1 MMSTRTSHSYL
12 DPILGP
18 RLKRLYGVLPIPRRF
33 PPEGII
39 LIGHILAIMGAFG
52 FAYSLSTWWGG
63 LLAALGVVGNHTADC
78 LDGTHARST
87 NQCRHGGELLDHFTD
102 PLSFAYW
109 LVGLAVAVERLDIG
123 IAAIITLFAH
133 AILTN
138 IRAKLSDEF
147 ELGVFGPTEFKAL
160 LVSMALGTGV
170 LFKMGFQTREAWG
183 GIALALLTVL
193 GFVLLLF
200 ELVSSVRKVNQSP
213 RAIDTT
219 EWQTRNRNA
228 KA

>member
-1 MMSTRTSHSYL
+1 MSIRTSHSYL
-12 DPILGP
+12 DPVLGP
-18 RLKRLYGVLPIPRRF
+18 QLKKLYKVLPIPRRF

-39 LIGHILAIMGAFG
+39 LIGHTLAILGSLG

-63 LLAALGVVGNHTADC
+63 ILAALGVIGNHTADC

-109 LVGLAVAVERLDIG
+109 LVGLAVAVGRLDIG
-123 IAAIITLFAH
+123 IAAVITLFAH

-160 LVSMALGTGV
+160 LVAMALGAGV
-170 LFKMGFQTREAWG
+170 LFNAGFPARVAWG
-183 GIALALLTVL
+183 TITLASLTTL
-193 GFVLLLF
+193 GLVLLLF
-200 ELVSSVRKVNQSP
+200 ELVTSVRKVNQSP
-213 RAIDTT
+213 RQIDTT
-219 EWQTRNRNA
+219 EWQTRNRRPT
-228 KA
+228 